1 MVAVGTLQCSCFCQL
16 LSKLPL
22 QTFVQ
27 VLVALLHTAG
37 VRVNSI
43 VQNDLCYGSYCAH
56 YMTKLMPVTFVKLSL
71 YTIRQKCSINN
82 RTSSTL
88 TPYKAHQQR
97 QQHPAVKPTL
107 IVRYCGGGQF
117 KFQIQQKGHC
127 LAGRVARFLC
137 GNVGCHFA
145 PSSMHP
151 FVYQRCRHRC
161 RSVRAEE
168 ETKLV
173 LLSMKL
179 RTCVIGPCRDPSFPW
194 CTGSGQCPE
203 SHYQFRNSVEA
214 LTEFVSL

>member
-16 LSKLPL
+16 LSQLPL
-22 QTFVQ
+22 QTSVQ

-56 YMTKLMPVTFVKLSL
+56 YITKLMPVTFVKLSL

-107 IVRYCGGGQF
+107 IVGYCGGGQF
-117 KFQIQQKGHC
+117 KFQIQQKGTLSCWKSDQILVWDATLPPPACIH
-127 LAGRVARFLC
+127 LYTRDAGTDA
-137 GNVGCHFA
+137 GQ
-145 PSSMHP
+145 SE
-151 FVYQRCRHRC
+151 QRRR
-161 RSVRAEE
+161 
-168 ETKLV
+168 L
-173 LLSMKL
+173 
-179 RTCVIGPCRDPSFPW
+179 
-194 CTGSGQCPE
+194 
-203 SHYQFRNSVEA
+203 N
-214 LTEFVSL
+214 